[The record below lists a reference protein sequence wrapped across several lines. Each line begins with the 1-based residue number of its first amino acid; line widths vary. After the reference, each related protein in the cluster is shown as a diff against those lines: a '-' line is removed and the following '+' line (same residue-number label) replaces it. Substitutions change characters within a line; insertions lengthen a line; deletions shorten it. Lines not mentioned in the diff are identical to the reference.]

1 MSLSLHTY
9 LSKRIT
15 ISLYLLAMSS
25 SICAQHE
32 EIFDSLQNLIRKEVT
47 EGTNTF
53 LPVALAYDS
62 VAILSG
68 DTLKMGKG
76 KNFLGMYHYYNGN
89 HRQAISYYL
98 EALPYFTAI
107 RDTYYIAMMH
117 NNIGAAYEYRKEPEN
132 SISYYQSALR
142 YFTMLQ
148 DTLWM
153 ANVLNNIG
161 IQLNIAVRHDESLEN
176 FKKARLLYVALQDSS
191 MLAVINT
198 NMSECYRLKGDY
210 QKAKALNLEYLDAY
224 KRFHTTYVLGNVHS
238 SLANTYLALGQLE
251 ESKAHNAMAIQ
262 IRTENNFRFNLP
274 NNYQTESLIF
284 EKEGDYKKA
293 LMAYKDFKAAQDSM
307 FNKEK
312 DERIT
317 QLITEYEVKEKD
329 QEIQMLASQNE
340 LKNLRIE
347 KSNRQ
352 KLLFGLGATSLLIFA
367 IALFYLLR
375 LKSRTNADL
384 AEKNILIS
392 KALAEKD
399 ILLREIHHR
408 VKNNLQMI
416 SALLYL
422 HGKSVDDSTAQ
433 EALMESQN
441 RVQSMAMIHQN
452 LYQDENLLGV
462 SIKDYL
468 DKLLNHLI
476 SSYNIE
482 KDRITIL
489 KKIDIPQMDVD
500 TVIPLALIINEL
512 ISNAL
517 KYAFRDGRRGE
528 IKVSLKQAEG
538 LINLEVSDDGMG
550 LPEHFSV
557 ESSSNFGL
565 KLINILCDRL
575 GATWSAHSGKGTRI
589 EIHIPQKIAA

>member
-1 MSLSLHTY
+1 
-9 LSKRIT
+9 
-15 ISLYLLAMSS
+15 
-25 SICAQHE
+25 
-32 EIFDSLQNLIRKEVT
+32 
-47 EGTNTF
+47 
-53 LPVALAYDS
+53 
-62 VAILSG
+62 
-68 DTLKMGKG
+68 
-76 KNFLGMYHYYNGN
+76 
-89 HRQAISYYL
+89 
-98 EALPYFTAI
+98 
-107 RDTYYIAMMH
+107 
-117 NNIGAAYEYRKEPEN
+117 
-132 SISYYQSALR
+132 
-142 YFTMLQ
+142 
-148 DTLWM
+148 
-153 ANVLNNIG
+153 
-161 IQLNIAVRHDESLEN
+161 
-176 FKKARLLYVALQDSS
+176 
-191 MLAVINT
+191 
-198 NMSECYRLKGDY
+198 
-210 QKAKALNLEYLDAY
+210 
-224 KRFHTTYVLGNVHS
+224 
-238 SLANTYLALGQLE
+238 
-251 ESKAHNAMAIQ
+251 
-262 IRTENNFRFNLP
+262 
-274 NNYQTESLIF
+274 
-284 EKEGDYKKA
+284 
-293 LMAYKDFKAAQDSM
+293 M

-392 KALAEKD
+392 KALTEKD

-422 HGKSVDDSTAQ
+422 HGKSVDDSSAQ

-489 KKIDIPQMDVD
+489 K
-500 TVIPLALIINEL
+500 TVSYTHLTLPT
-512 ISNAL
+512 
-517 KYAFRDGRRGE
+517 
-528 IKVSLKQAEG
+528 
-538 LINLEVSDDGMG
+538 SD
-550 LPEHFSV
+550 LV
-557 ESSSNFGL
+557 
-565 KLINILCDRL
+565 
-575 GATWSAHSGKGTRI
+575 
-589 EIHIPQKIAA
+589 